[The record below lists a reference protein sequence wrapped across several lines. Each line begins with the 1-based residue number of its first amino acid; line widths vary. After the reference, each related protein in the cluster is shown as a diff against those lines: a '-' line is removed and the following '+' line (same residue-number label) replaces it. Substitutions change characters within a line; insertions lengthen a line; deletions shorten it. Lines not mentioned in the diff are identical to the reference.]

1 MASPPEYRGNRPKS
15 AFRVARRPYADLSG
29 EGARR
34 VSGRWNSPG
43 RAALYLAE
51 SRALAVLEVLVHLN
65 LEADMIPADYAIM
78 AVDFS
83 AIEDVSDW
91 MEDGPSFP
99 PSDAECRAVGDAF
112 LRSGRTFVLRVP
124 SILVPRASNFLINP
138 THPLIADLR
147 IEPLEPYTFDR
158 RLLRQKSKD

>member
-15 AFRVARRPYADLSG
+15 AFRVTRRPYADLSG

-34 VSGRWNSPG
+34 VGGRWNSPG
-43 RAALYLAE
+43 QAALYLAE
-51 SRALAVLEVLVHLN
+51 SRALAVVEVLAHLD
-65 LEADMIPADYAIM
+65 LDAQLIPADYVIM

-83 AIEDVSDW
+83 ALEDVSGW
-91 MEDGPSFP
+91 MEDGPSLP

-138 THPLIADLR
+138 THPLIAHLR
-147 IEPLEPYTFDR
+147 IEPLEPFAFDR